1 MGARH
6 PVAEAG
12 AAGTDAAIEAS
23 DITLMQDD
31 LEKVAETIQLGR
43 RTLGI
48 IRFNIA
54 FALGIKAIFLALAIL
69 GHASLWMAILAD
81 TGATL
86 LVIMNALRLLRHRT
100 G

>member
-1 MGARH
+1 MGA
-6 PVAEAG
+6 AD
-12 AAGTDAAIEAS
+12 TDAAIEAS

-31 LEKVAETIQLGR
+31 LRKVAETIQLGP

-54 FALGIKAIFLALAIL
+54 FALGIKAIFLIMAIL
-69 GHASLWMAILAD
+69 GTASLWMAILAD

-86 LVIMNALRLLRHRT
+86 LVIMNALRLLRHRST
-100 G
+100 I

>member
-1 MGARH
+1 M
-6 PVAEAG
+6 G

-31 LEKVAETIQLGR
+31 LEKVAETIRLGR

-54 FALGIKAIFLALAIL
+54 FALGIKAVFLILAIF
-69 GHASLWMAILAD
+69 GQASLWMAILAD

-86 LVIMNALRLLRHRT
+86 LVIMNSLRLLANNSGR
-100 G
+100 GQ